1 MGCFEGEWRLNQRYA
16 YIRNF
21 GYFGMTVWIFFAA
34 RAFNKYS
41 YWHSSTYLL
50 SILKITP
57 NEGIVTKV
65 KIMLPLPPPKFYEP
79 LCHRK
84 KKKRRST
91 KWGAKITFR
100 HGILI
105 PFIQFGQ
112 NFAWKYYLT
121 HSTQTSLCKNFSFIT
136 KYKMAHKSHFSS
148 SFESRSSDYHKI
160 KYGHTSWPYKQFC
173 TRIYHLTQNPRWLLE
188 VKGPKSFGWKLAF
201 WD

>member
-16 YIRNF
+16 YIRNL
-21 GYFGMTVWIFFAA
+21 GYFGMIVWKFFAA
-34 RAFNKYS
+34 RAFNIYS

-57 NEGIVTKV
+57 NEGIVTNV
-65 KIMLPLPPPKFYEP
+65 KIMLPLPPPKFYEL

-100 HGILI
+100 HDILI

-112 NFAWKYYLT
+112 NLAWTYYLT
-121 HSTQTSLCKNFSFIT
+121 LQPKQVYVRISHSSQNTRWPTNPISARHLDLVHQITTKLNMDILLDPTNNFAQEFI
-136 KYKMAHKSHFSS
+136 
-148 SFESRSSDYHKI
+148 I
-160 KYGHTSWPYKQFC
+160 
-173 TRIYHLTQNPRWLLE
+173 
-188 VKGPKSFGWKLAF
+188 
-201 WD
+201 